1 MAIAKISRPR
11 NVYRCVKYIF
21 SSHDHAGRQRSTVAL
36 ITSTVGRSGSTAA
49 RFLKAVGQLR
59 PNLRR
64 HLYHVSISV
73 PLAERTLKNSEWSS
87 IGSAWCSGMGL
98 ENYMIVRHDDHIHI
112 VASRIRLDGSAA
124 SDSHNYRRSELVL
137 RRIERQFNLKRTQSS
152 HLIDL
157 EKRRFHRR
165 TRSMS
170 ETFAITNDD
179 GKSHKDY
186 VRDSIDQA
194 LTEGCAPADIHLRLA
209 DCGIKMIAK
218 DSSPNASSA
227 RYFYRCRTY
236 GPKSLGQGYSFESLR
251 ARSVP
256 RAPEIGVAGEDIF
269 NPPWASHERLEQ
281 RSAHK
286 KATYQALIVQKLA
299 EQRIKAEGVIRGF
312 EANKLRSRKSISRDE
327 DGSPPF
333 GRYPP
338 DRKN

>member
-1 MAIAKISRPR
+1 MAIASISRPR
-11 NVYRCVKYIF
+11 HAAKCVNYILA
-21 SSHDHAGRQRSTVAL
+21 SHDHAGRKRDFVGVIAST
-36 ITSTVGRSGSTAA
+36 IGRSASIAT
-49 RFLKAVGQLR
+49 RSLKAIGLLR
-59 PNLRR
+59 PNLNR
-64 HLYHVSISV
+64 HLYHASISAT
-73 PLAERTLKNSEWSS
+73 PAERKIHNNEWSR
-87 IGSAWCSGMGL
+87 IGQAWCRGMGL
-98 ENYMIVRHDDHIHI
+98 ENYLIVRHGDHIHI

-124 SDSHNYRRSELVL
+124 SDSNDYRRSELLL
-137 RRIERQFNLKRTQSS
+137 RQIEHQFELKRTQSS

-227 RYFYRCRTY
+227 RYFYRGRTY

-251 ARSVP
+251 ARRVP
-256 RAPEIGVAGEDIF
+256 PSPESGAAPEGIL

-312 EANKLRSRKSISRDE
+312 EANKLRLRKSISRDE

-333 GRYPP
+333 GQGNRVW
-338 DRKN
+338 N